1 MTKGIY
7 IYKPTEC
14 VYDSCTRQPEKQERL
29 QTYRQTQLNTIPRSY
44 LAGSKMC
51 MVYSYLT

>member
-29 QTYRQTQLNTIPRSY
+29 QTDRLS
-44 LAGSKMC
+44 
-51 MVYSYLT
+51 